1 MDALLKRLADA
12 SLEVAAAEDAVGEEA
27 FHTARERLDGA
38 EAVLA
43 DLREQWAGMSQA
55 ERSVVGPAASAVK
68 ARSDA
73 LGRQI
78 PKPTALSQGAP
89 IADPEQD
96 EAPE

>member
-1 MDALLKRLADA
+1 MDGLLKRLADA
-12 SLEVAAAEDAVGEEA
+12 SLEVAAAEEAVQDDA

-43 DLREQWAGMSQA
+43 DLREQWPAMSQA
-55 ERSVVGPAASAVK
+55 ERGVVGPAAKAVK
-68 ARSDA
+68 DRADA
-73 LGRQI
+73 AGRRI

-89 IADPEQD
+89 VADPEQD